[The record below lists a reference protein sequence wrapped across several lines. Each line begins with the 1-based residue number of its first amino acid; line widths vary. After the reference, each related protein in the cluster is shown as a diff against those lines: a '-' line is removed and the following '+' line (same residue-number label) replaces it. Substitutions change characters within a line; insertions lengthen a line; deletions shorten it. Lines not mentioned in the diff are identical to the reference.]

1 MGRGDDRERNKADV
15 MKDRNYKAFRA
26 GASGGGTERERPD
39 VIAGRVDIGRLIGS
53 EVKAR
58 DPPVYITKKELTD
71 LFIFCGTF
79 GAEPWFDFFFTHNRE
94 YDHSFV
100 SLTPAEVMTLEGTDG
115 ETEKSFRVREDLAKE
130 VGHHREEFTS
140 SRADQLFEQGVD
152 QGHHVSLQVANAIPV
167 EELEQAKEEG
177 TYRERGVLREIVLGQ
192 RTPQDLLSTT
202 RKRRS

>member
-15 MKDRNYKAFRA
+15 MKDRGYKAFRA

-39 VIAGRVDIGRLIGS
+39 VIAGRADIGRLIGS

-71 LFIFCGTF
+71 LLIFCGDF
-79 GAEPWFDFFFTHNRE
+79 GAEPWFDFWWPYNSE

-140 SRADQLFEQGVD
+140 PRVDQSFEQGVD
-152 QGHHVSLQVANAIPV
+152 RGHQVSLDVANTIPV
-167 EELEQAKEEG
+167 RELEELKEDR
-177 TYRERGVLREIVLGQ
+177 TYRERGVLREILFGGGE
-192 RTPQDLLSTT
+192 
-202 RKRRS
+202 